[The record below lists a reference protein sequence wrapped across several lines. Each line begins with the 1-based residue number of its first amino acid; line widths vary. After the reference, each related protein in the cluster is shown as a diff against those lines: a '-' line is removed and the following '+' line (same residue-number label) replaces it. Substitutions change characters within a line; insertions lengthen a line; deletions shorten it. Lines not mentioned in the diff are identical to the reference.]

1 MGTAGIS
8 FIFLSIILLFLLF
21 GYSLISELR
30 IRFAHAVGTRKRA
43 ILPTVVVG
51 NLTVGGSGKT
61 PFVQYLSHKL
71 TKNAVLLR
79 GYRRKTKGFIEVN
92 SMHDVLDVGDEA
104 LEHFQQELKVFV
116 GENRIEAVE
125 KIHQTDN
132 ALELVILD
140 DGLQHVALEPH
151 YGLLLTDYQHPF
163 WNEKFSIPFGKL
175 RQFKSSA
182 HDFDAWVVTKCP
194 LNISKIEMDEIRSKT
209 ELPVFFANYK
219 TSELKQCYGAK
230 HPVGEGLKWGLITGI
245 VNGRRLR
252 LTLESRD
259 LNVVRHWEYSD
270 HYLFGKEDLFR
281 WIADSKDEGIVA
293 WICSRKD
300 FMRMKTLL
308 EEIEVDVPIFE
319 VHTEV
324 EILNSEEEVLLNLI
338 KAKTHK

>member
-1 MGTAGIS
+1 
-8 FIFLSIILLFLLF
+8 
-21 GYSLISELR
+21 
-30 IRFAHAVGTRKRA
+30 
-43 ILPTVVVG
+43 
-51 NLTVGGSGKT
+51 
-61 PFVQYLSHKL
+61 
-71 TKNAVLLR
+71 
-79 GYRRKTKGFIEVN
+79 
-92 SMHDVLDVGDEA
+92 
-104 LEHFQQELKVFV
+104 
-116 GENRIEAVE
+116 
-125 KIHQTDN
+125 
-132 ALELVILD
+132 
-140 DGLQHVALEPH
+140 
-151 YGLLLTDYQHPF
+151 
-163 WNEKFSIPFGKL
+163 L